1 MQHDHRNDMDAAV
14 VFVKFGH
21 GKRDDANKKSDEV
34 VLRLLNESKDR
45 KKMLTLRISRQTGTI
60 SIQESTITTTF
71 FFESNRDQNM
81 DSINKPDIM
90 KEMETDYVGFWI
102 MYRQGNVRKLSSKF
116 VSIGILFDAPFITFG
131 DNIIFIF
138 VTQ

>member
-1 MQHDHRNDMDAAV
+1 MQHDHNNDFDAAV

-21 GKRDDANKKSDEV
+21 AKRNSNNRKSEEV

-45 KKMLTLRISRQTGTI
+45 KKMLTLRISKQTGTI
-60 SIQESTITTTF
+60 TIQESTITSTF
-71 FFESNRDQNM
+71 FFENNREQNM

-102 MYRQGNVRKLSSKF
+102 MYRRRNVSRIMSSELEY
-116 VSIGILFDAPFITFG
+116 SIILFRNNKKQYFLTI
-131 DNIIFIF
+131 
-138 VTQ
+138 